1 MKNRFHSLIIVL
13 VTSLA
18 LLFGACANSNVERI
32 KLGESI
38 NDLSKKNVEPYY
50 SYAMMQIFQWSD
62 DYQVITWSDD
72 WHVKSSVEFTFD
84 RKSYNQQNIEPLKER
99 SDWQRF
105 IGMSINEVE
114 AELGEFHCNIG
125 AGQYAPAY
133 IMEDA
138 YLIYFDS
145 VVPPE
150 GNTNGEGIVTR
161 VTKLDLFATK
171 TTIVEK
177 YE

>member
-1 MKNRFHSLIIVL
+1 MNKSKSTMLI
-13 VTSLA
+13 
-18 LLFGACANSNVERI
+18 LLFTVLIMCACANNEKQISVGMSFEEIAKIER
-32 KLGESI
+32 
-38 NDLSKKNVEPYY
+38 N
-50 SYAMMQIFQWSD
+50 YAIGPIRVYRWNQ
-62 DYQVITWSDD
+62 DYQIITLDGMQT
-72 WHVKSSVEFTFD
+72 VKSSIEFTFD

>member
-1 MKNRFHSLIIVL
+1 MLFLLIIVL
-13 VTSLA
+13 IMC
-18 LLFGACANSNVERI
+18 ACSNSEKLISVGMSFEEIARIERNYI
-32 KLGESI
+32 IGPIRVYKWNDSYQIITLDSI
-38 NDLSKKNVEPYY
+38 Q
-50 SYAMMQIFQWSD
+50 A
-62 DYQVITWSDD
+62 
-72 WHVKSSVEFTFD
+72 VKSSVEFKFD
-84 RKSYNQQNIEPLKER
+84 RKDYNQQNIEPLKER
-99 SDWQRF
+99 SDWQLL
-105 IGMSINEVE
+105 IGKSLNEVE
-114 AELGEFHCNIG
+114 DELGTFHCNIG

-150 GNTNGEGIVTR
+150 GKTNGEGIVTR